1 MQRHVQT
8 HVVPDLQEIRQ
19 LLAEAEELESWYGLN
34 AYSTYLRQHRRRPSR
49 GEAASIG
56 RLLGGRVRASD
67 GSMQPRPSA
76 AERKAR
82 KARQEAFEHHY
93 ERAESLKAAIAAL
106 AEMSD
111 ATDLIDEF
119 VTPAMVANI
128 DAAVCC
134 LQRIAG
140 QVHGWKQIK
149 NAANSNAYCR
159 GAEQDN
165 SQSDVP

>member
-1 MQRHVQT
+1 MQHLVQPDP
-8 HVVPDLQEIRQ
+8 VPDIKEARQ
-19 LLAEAEELESWYGLN
+19 LLAVAEELESRYGLN
-34 AYSTYLRQHRRRPSR
+34 AYSTYLRQHRRRPPKD
-49 GEAASIG
+49 EAAAIG

-82 KARQEAFEHHY
+82 KARQEAFDRHY

-111 ATDLIDEF
+111 ATDPIDEF

-134 LQRIAG
+134 LQRITG